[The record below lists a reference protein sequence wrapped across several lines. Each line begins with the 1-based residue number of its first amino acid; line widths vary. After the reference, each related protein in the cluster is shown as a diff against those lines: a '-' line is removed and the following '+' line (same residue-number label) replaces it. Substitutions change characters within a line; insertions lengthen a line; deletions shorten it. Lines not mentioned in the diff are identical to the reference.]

1 MSLGTKTTGAPTSPA
16 HDAFQ
21 MMFET
26 TDMVSLY
33 WQPFVKGVGR
43 WQLELAQA
51 GAKQSR
57 AAIEF
62 GQRMTRVTN
71 PIDVVNAQVLYWQ
84 QIGEVYSDA
93 NQHITQALVRAAEP
107 PAGIEILPVQ
117 NKRPHDTLRLEDLT
131 PPRSHEDQR
140 KVA

>member
-1 MSLGTKTTGAPTSPA
+1 MSLGAKVTGAPTSPA

-21 MMFET
+21 LAFET
-26 TDMVSLY
+26 ADIFSLY
-33 WQPFVKGVGR
+33 WQPLLKGVGR

-71 PIDVVNAQVLYWQ
+71 PIDVVNAQVVYWQ
-84 QIGEVYSDA
+84 QVGQVYSDA
-93 NQHITQALVRAAEP
+93 NQSITQAIARVAEP
-107 PAGIEILPVQ
+107 PVGIEFLPVQ
-117 NKRPHDTLRLEDLT
+117 KKRTHDTMRLEDVKA
-131 PPRSHEDQR
+131 PRGYEEQR

>member
-1 MSLGTKTTGAPTSPA
+1 MSLEGKGIGAPTSPT

-21 MMFET
+21 LAFET
-26 TDMVSLY
+26 ADIFSLF
-33 WQPFVKGVGR
+33 WQPLLKGVGR

-62 GQRMTRVTN
+62 GQRMGRVTN
-71 PIDVVNAQVLYWQ
+71 PTDMVNAQVVYWQ
-84 QIGEVYSDA
+84 QIGQVYSEA
-93 NQHITQALVRAAEP
+93 NQHITQAMARAAEP
-107 PAGIEILPVQ
+107 PAGIEFSPVQ
-117 NKRPHDTLRLEDLT
+117 MKRPHETMRLDDVAA
-131 PPRSHEDQR
+131 PRGYEEQR

>member
-1 MSLGTKTTGAPTSPA
+1 MSLGAKVTGAPTSPA
-16 HDAFQ
+16 HDAYHL
-21 MMFET
+21 MLEA
-26 TDMVSLY
+26 TDMASLY
-33 WQPFVKGVGR
+33 WQPLFKGVGR

-57 AAIEF
+57 AAIEL

-71 PIDVVNAQVLYWQ
+71 PIDVVNAHVAYWQ
-84 QIGEVYSDA
+84 QIGQVYSDA
-93 NQHITQALVRAAEP
+93 NHNITQAIVRAAEP

-117 NKRPHDTLRLEDLT
+117 KKRPHDTMQLEDVT
-131 PPRSHEDQR
+131 APRNYEEHR